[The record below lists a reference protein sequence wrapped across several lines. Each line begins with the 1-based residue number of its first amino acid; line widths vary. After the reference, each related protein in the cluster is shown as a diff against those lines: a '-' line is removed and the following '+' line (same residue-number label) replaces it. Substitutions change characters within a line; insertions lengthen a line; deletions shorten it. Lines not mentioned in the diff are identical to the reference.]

1 MSTVAKLDKDHLYEN
16 GIDIPSRVGSEWDYT
31 FFINYPEGKDAIKQ
45 IREGKAP
52 KVRWRAKDDD
62 GEIYY
67 GGWLLNDDW
76 CITQQIVLSW
86 CTYDAGCT
94 TIEVKLDGEWKQEIG

>member
-1 MSTVAKLDKDHLYEN
+1 MNTAKLDKDHLWKK
-16 GIDIPSRVGSEWDYT
+16 GDSTPSRVGVEWDTMFHLDY
-31 FFINYPEGKDAIKQ
+31 FEGREALQQ
-45 IREGKAP
+45 IQDGKAP

-94 TIEVKLDGEWKQEIG
+94 TIEVKLNGEWKQEIG